1 MNSRA
6 ETAVKTSENNEKT
19 CRDAS
24 STNRALT
31 ERLRAKYVEIAALRA
46 DRRRGEDRDASA
58 RLRALAERFPGALRE
73 LDGLSDAEIAARIA
87 SLTDAVRDGVV
98 PAWAAWLDRY
108 HAWMRVALMS
118 KRGVSAR
125 STTHAEYG
133 PTRVER
139 LREMDAILKPPGGR
153 LNTWAFAL
161 VASEFRVTGQEIE
174 ALLCESNVLS
184 R

>member
-1 MNSRA
+1 M
-6 ETAVKTSENNEKT
+6 

-24 STNRALT
+24 LEHRALA

-46 DRRRGEDRDASA
+46 ERSRGEDHDAA
-58 RLRALAERFPGALRE
+58 GRIRALSGRYPGALRE
-73 LDGLSDAEIAARIA
+73 LDGLTDAEIDVRIA
-87 SLTDAVRDGVV
+87 SLDEAVQGRTV
-98 PAWAAWLDRY
+98 PEWAKWLDRY
-108 HAWMRVALMS
+108 HAWMRAALMS
-118 KRGVSAR
+118 KRGASAAP
-125 STTHAEYG
+125 TTHEAQG
-133 PTRVER
+133 PTHEE
-139 LREMDAILKPPGGR
+139 LAREMDTILHPPGGR